1 MEILCQEN
9 HILIFNWD
17 NTDSSNWLKCS
28 DLYGTYLMS
37 CFLWIQQIHIKGDL
51 FYWCCLKFKDFFL
64 LSKGIWEFCRLWV
77 SKKFVS
83 LLVSQLPK
91 KRAGWHPTVLAHK
104 KPTWPAHTP
113 DCLCLLQKVWQGA
126 QDSFPSAGPLHYPHG
141 APTPHSQGS
150 VEKSA
155 LDSTELCLSMSGHK
169 TRPLMAQK
177 ETGILANEWEFMM
190 LGTKACD
197 EGHIIQHKT
206 S

>member
-104 KPTWPAHTP
+104 KPTWPAHMP

-126 QDSFPSAGPLHYPHG
+126 QDKVSHLLGLCIILMGLPPPTAKALWRNQLWTAPSFAFPCQVTKQGHWWHRKKLGFWQMSESSWCL
-141 APTPHSQGS
+141 APKHVMRVT
-150 VEKSA
+150 
-155 LDSTELCLSMSGHK
+155 
-169 TRPLMAQK
+169 
-177 ETGILANEWEFMM
+177 
-190 LGTKACD
+190 
-197 EGHIIQHKT
+197 
-206 S
+206 